1 MRGMQMADMIAQIPI
16 FNVKTFFKILGLS
29 AALIGASNASATLV
43 IGLNPSS
50 PLGGYDLGGGQ
61 FASLIGI
68 QSPESLV
75 GQTIALSNLNA
86 AIQSGVVSGFYFA
99 AGNPASANF
108 GPVTPFTPFATTV
121 VQASSSNTNPT
132 KVWDSLYAVH
142 SDTVV
147 FSNGNGGTNTLST
160 GGSRI
165 VDNPF
170 TPTALPPVN
179 PSTPASVPDSGAT
192 IGLFG
197 AVLAGIALLRR
208 RFIA

>member
-1 MRGMQMADMIAQIPI
+1 MKN
-16 FNVKTFFKILGLS
+16 FLKILGVS
-29 AALIGASNASATLV
+29 AALLGASHASAALV

-61 FASLIGI
+61 FASLLGI

-86 AIQSGVVSGFYFA
+86 AIQSGVVSGFYYA
-99 AGNPASANF
+99 AGSSASANF
-108 GPVTPFTPFATTV
+108 GAVTPFTPFVSAV
-121 VQASSSNTNPT
+121 VQAAPGNPNPT

-142 SDTVV
+142 SGTVV

-160 GGSRI
+160 GGTRT
-165 VDNPF
+165 VENPF
-170 TPTALPPVN
+170 TPTSVPTDPTT
-179 PSTPASVPDSGAT
+179 PSSVPDSGAT

-208 RFIA
+208 RFIG

>member
-1 MRGMQMADMIAQIPI
+1 MARRRLYLVHTTI
-16 FNVKTFFKILGLS
+16 FIVKNFLKILGIS
-29 AALIGASNASATLV
+29 AALIGASHASAALV

-61 FASLIGI
+61 FASLLGI

-99 AGNPASANF
+99 AGSTASANF
-108 GPVTPFTPFATTV
+108 GPVIPFTPFVSAF
-121 VQASSSNTNPT
+121 VQAAPSGLNPT

-147 FSNGNGGTNTLST
+147 FSNGSGGTTTLST
-160 GGSRI
+160 GGTRI
-165 VDNPF
+165 VDDPF
-170 TPTALPPVN
+170 TTTSLPPTDLTT
-179 PSTPASVPDSGAT
+179 PSSVPDSGAT

-208 RFIA
+208 RFIG